1 MKDVIYMK
9 PFLGIDLTTNK
20 KNEQMN
26 GEEFVIAKPALSLT
40 QSLESSSEN
49 VEETIEKSKLPL
61 PIRIG
66 HWICGAV
73 GALVAFSILKALSG
87 EDSVTLAEAY
97 QNASWLFWLGG
108 ACLVAWAVLKLI
120 SVRKEKNVLETE
132 ESSQV
137 FNHLDK
143 TCDAIL
149 ADLKVPQDSKEID
162 ILSFFYKLKGEEIK
176 VCEKGLQIAP
186 YINPIFH
193 IFADTENLFLA
204 NLDGKY
210 AIPLSAIKGIKS
222 IKKTIHI
229 MGWNKDEEFNK
240 EMYKQYKLSEDNYGC
255 IICKSYHILE
265 FEHNNDLWGI
275 YFPCYELPVIEEITG
290 LKAAAF

>member
-1 MKDVIYMK
+1 MK

-26 GEEFVIAKPALSLT
+26 GEEFVVAKPALSLT

-73 GALVAFSILKALSG
+73 GVLVAIGIIKALGG
-87 EDSVTLAEAY
+87 EDSVTLIEAY

-108 ACLVAWAVLKLI
+108 ACLVAWALLKLI

-137 FNHLDK
+137 FNNLDK
-143 TCDAIL
+143 TCEAIL
-149 ADLKVPQDSKEID
+149 ADLNVPQDSKEID
-162 ILSFFYKLKGEEIK
+162 VLSFFYKVKDDNIPPHLKNYEFASREDKKNKANYKYPHDFGGYVEQQYLPDALKGKVYYQPKNNGYENVVKEIRK
-176 VCEKGLQIAP
+176 KKG
-186 YINPIFH
+186 
-193 IFADTENLFLA
+193 
-204 NLDGKY
+204 
-210 AIPLSAIKGIKS
+210 
-222 IKKTIHI
+222 KK
-229 MGWNKDEEFNK
+229 D
-240 EMYKQYKLSEDNYGC
+240 
-255 IICKSYHILE
+255 
-265 FEHNNDLWGI
+265 
-275 YFPCYELPVIEEITG
+275 
-290 LKAAAF
+290 

>member
-1 MKDVIYMK
+1 MK

-26 GEEFVIAKPALSLT
+26 GEEFVVAKPDLSLT

-66 HWICGAV
+66 HWLCGMV
-73 GALVAFSILKALSG
+73 GVLVTIGILKAFGG
-87 EDSVTLAEAY
+87 EDGVTLSEAY

-108 ACLVAWAVLKLI
+108 ACLVAWAVLKII

-132 ESSQV
+132 ETSHV
-137 FNHLDK
+137 FNNLDK
-143 TCDAIL
+143 TCEAIL
-149 ADLKVPQDSKEID
+149 SDLKTPQDSKEID
-162 ILSFFYKLKGEEIK
+162 ILSFYYKVKNNNIK
-176 VCEKGLQIAP
+176 VCEKGLQIAQ

-193 IFADTENLFLA
+193 IFTDAENLYLV
-204 NLDGKY
+204 NLEAKY
-210 AIPLSAIKGIKS
+210 AIPLSAIKAIKS
-222 IKKTIHI
+222 IKKTIRI
-229 MGWNKDEEFNK
+229 LEWNKDEDFDK
-240 EMYKQYKLSEDNYGC
+240 GIYKQYKLGQDNYGC
-255 IICKSYHILE
+255 IICKSYNILE

-275 YFPCYELPVIEEITG
+275 YIPCYELPVIEEITG
-290 LKAAAF
+290 LKADVL

>member
-1 MKDVIYMK
+1 MK

-40 QSLESSSEN
+40 QSFESSSEN

-66 HWICGAV
+66 HWICGTV
-73 GALVAFSILKALSG
+73 GAAVAIGILKALVE

-132 ESSQV
+132 EGSQA
-137 FNHLDK
+137 FNNLDK

-162 ILSFFYKLKGEEIK
+162 ILSFFYKLKGEENK
-176 VCEKGLQIAP
+176 VCEKGFQIAP
-186 YINPIFH
+186 YINSIFH

-204 NLDGKY
+204 NLEGKY

-222 IKKTIHI
+222 IKKTIRI
-229 MGWNKDEEFNK
+229 MEWNKDEEFNK

>member
-1 MKDVIYMK
+1 MK

-26 GEEFVIAKPALSLT
+26 GEEFVVARPDLSLT

-61 PIRIG
+61 PMRIG

-73 GALVAFSILKALSG
+73 GVLVAIGILKALGG

-108 ACLVAWAVLKLI
+108 ACLVAWALLKLI
-120 SVRKEKNVLETE
+120 SVRKEKNLLEAE

-162 ILSFFYKLKGEEIK
+162 ILSFFYKVKGDNIK

-193 IFADTENLFLA
+193 IFTDSENLYLA
-204 NLDGKY
+204 NLEGKY
-210 AIPLSAIKGIKS
+210 AIPLSKIKEIKS
-222 IKKTIHI
+222 IKKTIRI
-229 MGWNKDEEFNK
+229 IEWNKDEEFNK
-240 EMYKQYKLSEDNYGC
+240 GIYKQYKLSEDNYGC

-275 YFPCYELPVIEEITG
+275 YIPCYELPVIEEITG
-290 LKAAAF
+290 MKANAF